1 MTHIKDKIIVITGA
15 GSGFGRLVACKAAA
29 LGAKVVGADVNEA
42 ELKNTVEMITAAGG
56 QAIGLRADVTQSDD
70 MTAVVQ
76 AAVQQFGRVDVLVNN
91 AGVMP
96 LAFFADHAQAAQ
108 AWSRCIDIN
117 VKGVLN
123 GICAVYDQM
132 IAQGAGHVVNLSSI
146 YGNYP
151 VKGAAVYGAT
161 KAAVSF
167 MSEALRQE
175 SQGRIKVTTVRPTG
189 IPSTGIASGVV
200 NFEAGSGITGV
211 NSDRFFERFSGIMD
225 GSGPNAWSDRDHIEY
240 FMLAPE
246 ELADQIIYVIDQP
259 WGVSISDIT
268 VRASGDLYVI

>member
-1 MTHIKDKIIVITGA
+1 MSYIEDKVVVITGM
-15 GSGFGRLVACKAAA
+15 GSGFGRIVACKAAA
-29 LGAKVVGADVNEA
+29 RGACVVGVDVNEV
-42 ELKNTVEMITAAGG
+42 ELANTVDMITLKGG
-56 QAIGLRADVTQSDD
+56 QGIGLRADVTDPGD
-70 MTAVVQ
+70 MSAMVRTAVER
-76 AAVQQFGRVDVLVNN
+76 FGKVDVLVNN
-91 AGVMP
+91 AGIMP

-117 VKGVLN
+117 FKGVLN

-132 IAQGAGHVVNLSSI
+132 IAQGAGHIINLSSI

-211 NSDRFFERFSGIMD
+211 NSDKFFERFSGIMD
-225 GSGPNAWSDRDHIEY
+225 GSGPKAWSDPNHIEY

-246 ELADQIIYVIDQP
+246 ELAEQIIYVMDQP

>member
-1 MTHIKDKIIVITGA
+1 MSYIRDKVVVITGT

-29 LGAKVVGADVNEA
+29 RGARVVGVDVNEA
-42 ELKNTVEMITAAGG
+42 ELENTVDMITSQDG
-56 QAIGLRADVTQSDD
+56 QGIGLRADVTEPGD
-70 MTAVVQ
+70 MDAVVQ
-76 AAVQQFGRVDVLVNN
+76 AAVERFGRVDVLVNN
-91 AGVMP
+91 AGIMP
-96 LAFFADHAQAAQ
+96 LAYFADHAQAAQ

-117 VKGVLN
+117 FKGVLN

-132 IAQGAGHVVNLSSI
+132 IAQGAGHIINLSSI

-189 IPSTGIASGVV
+189 IPSTGIASAVV

-211 NSDRFFERFSGIMD
+211 NSEKFFERFTGIMD
-225 GSGPNAWSDRDHIEY
+225 GSAPPQWSDPNHIEY
-240 FMLAPE
+240 FSLAPE
-246 ELADQIIYVIDQP
+246 ELADQILYVMDQP